1 MESDMTDLEKFLREN
16 FKPPP
21 PPPVE
26 RSYTGTWYRD
36 GDIPH

>member
-1 MESDMTDLEKFLREN
+1 MTDLEKFLREN
-16 FKPPP
+16 FKP